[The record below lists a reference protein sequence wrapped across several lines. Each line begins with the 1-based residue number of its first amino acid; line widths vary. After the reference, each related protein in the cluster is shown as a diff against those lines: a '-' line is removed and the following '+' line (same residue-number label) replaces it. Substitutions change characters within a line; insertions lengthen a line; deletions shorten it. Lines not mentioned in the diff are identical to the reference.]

1 MVKIVMAGPPPAQ
14 RLAQFQ
20 QAYPSVQF
28 VSASKRDEAIKL
40 VEDCDAFFGGI
51 TDDEFKAA
59 GKLRWVQSPSAGVE
73 WMWKIPTIA
82 DSSVV
87 VTNARGAHAATIAEH
102 TFALLLA
109 LTRQVKMHYD
119 YQAKKEWVRGE
130 LSRHL
135 VGIKGLTMGII
146 GFGNIGRNIGRRAA
160 AFEMEVLAV
169 DAHPG
174 APGDGVA
181 EVWPLERLNDMC
193 GRADVLVISAPITP
207 QTRGMVGREQIGAM
221 KRGSYLVAVSRG
233 GIVDEPALID
243 ALSSGQLAGA
253 GLDVQ
258 ATEPMES
265 SDPLWSA
272 PNILLTPHDSGAS
285 TLTTDLMWSIFFEN
299 VGHFVKGEPLT
310 NTVDKKLGY

>member
-1 MVKIVMAGPPPAQ
+1 LVKIVLAGPPPAE

-28 VSASKRDEAIKL
+28 VSSSKREEAIKL
-40 VEDCDAFFGGI
+40 VEDADAFFGGI
-51 TDDEFKAA
+51 TDEEFKAA
-59 GKLRWVQSPSAGVE
+59 RKLRWVQSPSAGVE
-73 WMWKIPTIA
+73 WMWKIPTIGE
-82 DSSVV
+82 SQVT

-119 YQAKKEWVRGE
+119 RQARKEWVRGE

-135 VGIKGLTMGII
+135 TGIKGLTMGL
-146 GFGNIGRNIGRRAA
+146 GRRAA
-160 AFEMEVLAV
+160 AFEMDVLAV

-174 APGDGVA
+174 AAGDGVK
-181 EVWPLERLNDMC
+181 EVWPLERLDEMC
-193 GRADVLVISAPITP
+193 KQADVLVIAAPITP
-207 QTRGMVGREQIGAM
+207 QTRGMIGRAQLGAM
-221 KRGSYLVAVSRG
+221 KAGSYVIAVSRG
-233 GIVDEPALID
+233 GIVDEPALIE
-243 ALSSGQLAGA
+243 ALKSGKLAGA

-258 ATEPMES
+258 ATEPMEA
-265 SDPLWSA
+265 SDPLWEA

-285 TLTTDLMWSIFFEN
+285 KLTTDLMWSIFFEN
-299 VGHFVKGEPLT
+299 VGRFVKGEDLT